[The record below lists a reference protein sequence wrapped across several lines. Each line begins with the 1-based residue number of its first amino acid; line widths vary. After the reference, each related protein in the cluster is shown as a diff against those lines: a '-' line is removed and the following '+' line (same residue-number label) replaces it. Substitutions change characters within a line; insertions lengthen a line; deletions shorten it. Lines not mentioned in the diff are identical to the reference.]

1 LNLGAMLHLNGKFME
16 AAISYREALRLQPDD
31 VTTLTNL
38 HKLYNLLG
46 KRGTT

>member
-1 LNLGAMLHLNGKFME
+1 MLHLNGKFME
-16 AAISYREALRLQPDD
+16 AASCYKEALRLQPDD
-31 VTTLTNL
+31 VTALTNL